1 MMTKWTKR
9 DIFHKALGE
18 FLTEN
23 SQLENVMFGVILM
36 RTRGEFYTLFG
47 EYTSKTFGP
56 KIGWFEEVCK
66 RELFTSNQQAR
77 LDESCV
83 LLRDLLPK
91 RNFIIHGETYEI
103 GRGDEEPQMY
113 RVGLKRGD
121 GEYMNKFVADFDSE
135 HGFNLAKINATTEFC
150 MSIREKIASVSTE
163 VVNEAVAKNNP
174 T

>member
-1 MMTKWTKR
+1 MIEWTKR
-9 DIFHKALGE
+9 DIFHRALGE
-18 FLTEN
+18 FLTEG
-23 SQLENVMFGVILM
+23 SQLENVMFGIILM
-36 RTRGEFYTLFG
+36 RTSGEFYALLG
-47 EYTSKTFGP
+47 EYMSKTFGP
-56 KIGWFEEVCK
+56 KIGWFEEVCE
-66 RELFTSNQQAR
+66 REPFTSNQQVR

-83 LLRDLLPK
+83 LLRELLPK

-150 MSIREKIASVSTE
+150 RSIREKIASVSAE